1 MIRAIVFDMDGVLVD
16 ARQWHFEA
24 LNRAL
29 QLFGHD
35 ISVDEHESIYD
46 GLPTR
51 IKLEMLVERNKL
63 PRRLCQFINELKQR
77 YTLEIVRQR
86 CRPNFVHE
94 FALSRL
100 KADGYRLALASNSI
114 RETVDVMMANTCLNG
129 YLEFSLSNE
138 DVKVAKPSPEI
149 YLRAAELLGLAPG
162 QCLVVEDNHN
172 GIQSAL
178 AAGAALL
185 QVGSVDD
192 VTYERITQRIAEIE
206 GGAA

>member
-29 QLFGHD
+29 KLFGHD
-35 ISVDEHESIYD
+35 ISPDEHEAIFD

-51 IKLEMLVERNKL
+51 VKLEMLVERNKL
-63 PRRLCQFINELKQR
+63 PRRLCPFINELKQA
-77 YTLEIVRQR
+77 YTLEIVRQS

-100 KADGYRLALASNSI
+100 KADGYKLALASNSI

-138 DVKVAKPSPEI
+138 DVKAAKPDPEI
-149 YLRAAELLGLAPG
+149 YLQAAKMLGLSPA

-172 GIQSAL
+172 GVQAAL

-185 QVGSVDD
+185 RVNNVHD
-192 VTYERITQRIAEIE
+192 VTYERIKERLAEIDE
-206 GGAA
+206 AGR